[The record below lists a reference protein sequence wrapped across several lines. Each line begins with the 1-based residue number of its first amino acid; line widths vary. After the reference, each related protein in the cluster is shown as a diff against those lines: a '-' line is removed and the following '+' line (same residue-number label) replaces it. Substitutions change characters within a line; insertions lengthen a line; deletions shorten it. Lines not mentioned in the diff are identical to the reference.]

1 MDEVGDVDDFGDNLD
16 IGVASDEET
25 LDQSSDLDPEIE
37 EIRAR
42 LKEMEKE
49 AQLIRNLHTEVEKQM
64 STVLNESPTTPPPL
78 TSDEKVEADSRSV
91 FVGNVDY
98 GAAAEELEAHFH
110 GCGAI
115 NRITILCDRYSGR
128 PKGFAYIEFADKE
141 SARASLAMSDTLFR
155 GRQIKVVEKRTNR
168 PGMGFNRRR
177 MRGRVAY
184 RYLYSNRRLRYRLFI
199 FLYKD
204 FNSNYSFQTRSQLF
218 TVLNN
223 VPLDT
228 NCNID

>member
-1 MDEVGDVDDFGDNLD
+1 MLIIFDIIYFYHNTSLSHIFLADIMDEVGDVDDFGDNLD

-168 PGMGFNRRR
+168 PGMGFSRRR

-184 RYLYSNRRLRYRLFI
+184 RYLYSNRRLRYRRGA
-199 FLYKD
+199 
-204 FNSNYSFQTRSQLF
+204 SYS
-218 TVLNN
+218 
-223 VPLDT
+223 PY
-228 NCNID
+228 

>member
-64 STVLNESPTTPPPL
+64 STVLNECTFYFFNFL
-78 TSDEKVEADSRSV
+78 CAWLFV
-91 FVGNVDY
+91 FQHQQHHHHLLPMKKLKRILVQFL
-98 GAAAEELEAHFH
+98 LE
-110 GCGAI
+110 I
-115 NRITILCDRYSGR
+115 
-128 PKGFAYIEFADKE
+128 FAYIEFADKE

-184 RYLYSNRRLRYRLFI
+184 RYLYSNRRLRYRRGA
-199 FLYKD
+199 
-204 FNSNYSFQTRSQLF
+204 SYS
-218 TVLNN
+218 
-223 VPLDT
+223 PY
-228 NCNID
+228 